1 MLKDLVFW
9 HSKLR
14 HCLCCWHLILEGQF
28 WFSCLPDVPG
38 KATNDGLNLW
48 ALATH
53 MEFQVPRFSLAQ
65 QPLEDWTSGWKITSL
80 LSGLKINILKI
91 YMLGNKFSH
100 SQNSWEPPS
109 SWNKLRKIYKVG
121 GFPLTSWL
129 PDLLQSYDNQN
140 SVALEE
146 ERHLNQWKGIRSNQ
160 VLALMVSWFSTW
172 EQRLFSGG
180 TSDNLLNRSAYK
192 TGSPHTKEWR

>member
-14 HCLCCWHLILEGQF
+14 HCLCCWHLILKGQF

-65 QPLEDWTSGWKITSL
+65 QPLEDWTSGWKITSP

-91 YMLGNKFSH
+91 YMLGNKFSQG
-100 SQNSWEPPS
+100 S
-109 SWNKLRKIYKVG
+109 KICV
-121 GFPLTSWL
+121 
-129 PDLLQSYDNQN
+129 
-140 SVALEE
+140 
-146 ERHLNQWKGIRSNQ
+146 QWKLWNIAQKKKKRITPKLFMGEDLKLLGWQRHSE
-160 VLALMVSWFSTW
+160 LSTDS
-172 EQRLFSGG
+172 L
-180 TSDNLLNRSAYK
+180 SDIPQS
-192 TGSPHTKEWR
+192 